1 MSKLKQIRELQN
13 LTQEELSANSGISVR
28 TIQRIESGVIPKG
41 HTLKAL
47 TKALNVAENELSGVS
62 VKTEDIRVEENHV
75 QVEELSAHIDYQRL
89 KLINLSSI
97 LFVILPPLN
106 ILVPFILSRLLRQ
119 NNLLLKQIISL
130 QILWTVLAPIFF
142 ILGIL
147 LKLGHSFTIVLIAAI
162 ALSNVFLILANLA
175 ELDRNKKL
183 RFRLKF
189 SVI

>member
-28 TIQRIESGVIPKG
+28 TIQRIESGIIPKG

-47 TKALNVAENELSGVS
+47 AKALNVAENELSGLS
-62 VKTEDIRVEENHV
+62 LKKEDITIAENHV
-75 QVEELSAHIDYQRL
+75 QVEELRTNIDYQRM

-106 ILVPFILSRLLRQ
+106 ILAPFILSRLLRQ

-130 QILWTVLAPIFF
+130 QILWTILAPIVF

-147 LKLGHSFTIVLIAAI
+147 LKLGRSFTIVLIAAI

-175 ELDRNKKL
+175 ELDRNRKL
-183 RFRLKF
+183 RFTLKF
-189 SVI
+189 SII

>member
-28 TIQRIESGVIPKG
+28 TIQRIESGIIPKG

-47 TKALNVAENELSGVS
+47 AKALNLGENELSGLS
-62 VKTEDIRVEENHV
+62 LKKEDITVEENHV
-75 QVEELSAHIDYQRL
+75 QVEELRTNIDYQRM

-106 ILVPFILSRLLRQ
+106 ILAPFILSRLLRQ
-119 NNLLLKQIISL
+119 NNFLLKQIISL
-130 QILWTVLAPIFF
+130 QILWTLLAPIVF

-147 LKLGHSFTIVLIAAI
+147 LKLGRSFTIVLIAAI

-175 ELDRNKKL
+175 ELDRNRKL
-183 RFRLKF
+183 RFTLKF
-189 SVI
+189 SIV